1 MQRSKSFFLTPAF
14 LACFSLA
21 PFVNIANA
29 APANYE
35 LDDEH
40 FSMVFEI
47 MHVGYAPVMG
57 MFRKVE
63 GEFVYDDETQE
74 LISGELTFKSENVF
88 TNHEKRDDH
97 VTGKDFLNSRKYPDI
112 TFTVTGFE
120 PTGESTGLVTGDL
133 NMLGQTKPV
142 ELDVTL
148 NKAAEYPIGHEEYT
162 LGISAEAT
170 LKRSEWGMTYG
181 LDPALVGDEVKLKF
195 GFEAIKDSGWF

>member
-21 PFVNIANA
+21 FLVNVANA
-29 APANYE
+29 APAKYE

-47 MHVGYAPVMG
+47 MHIGYAPVMG

-63 GEFVYDDETQE
+63 GEFVYDDETRK
-74 LISGELTFKSENVF
+74 LISGELTFKSKNVF
-88 TNHEKRDDH
+88 TNHEERDDH
-97 VTGKDFLNSRKYPDI
+97 VTGKDFLNSSKYPDI
-112 TFTVTGFE
+112 TFTVTNFE

-181 LDPALVGDEVKLKF
+181 LDPALVGDEVKMRF
-195 GFEAIKDSGWF
+195 GIEAIKDSGRF